1 MYSMMWLLVIMCR
14 RFSTK
19 YCERV
24 DGRRGGR
31 VGVREEGT
39 ALLLST
45 ASRAVTN
52 EMLRGLA
59 LVALESLAVGPD
71 RVLSTPE
78 AHTTGPALA
87 LALSLTLAKPNEDVV
102 QLVVGGVG
110 EEGPVPVLALAGAL
124 GALAVTLDDASD
136 SPRRLVA
143 VEASPAR
150 LGVLVGPE
158 ELGSLLALG
167 QVLEVTVV
175 MLDVTHTADGVGVR
189 ARVVVRCNWVGGRL
203 GRDSAS
209 TATSSADTVSGR
221 TRMTKGC
228 RTVSTPTVV
237 STTGADDGV
246 GSSRTH

>member
-1 MYSMMWLLVIMCR
+1 MYSMMWLLIIMCR
-14 RFSTK
+14 RFTTK

-24 DGRRGGR
+24 DGR
-31 VGVREEGT
+31 VGVREEGA

-45 ASRAVTN
+45 ASRAVPN

-59 LVALESLAVGPD
+59 LVALKPLAVGPE
-71 RVLSTPE
+71 RVLGPPE
-78 AHTTGPALA
+78 AHATGPALA
-87 LALSLTLAKPNEDVV
+87 LALPLALAEPNEDVV

-124 GALAVTLDDASD
+124 GALAEAFDDASD

-167 QVLEVTVV
+167 QVLDVTVV
-175 MLDVTHTADGVGVR
+175 VLVVTHAADGVGVR
-189 ARVVVRCNWVGGRL
+189 ARVVVRCHWVGGRL

-237 STTGADDGV
+237 STICARDGV

>member
-1 MYSMMWLLVIMCR
+1 MHCRLRLLIVTCR
-14 RFSTK
+14 RLSTK

-24 DGRRGGR
+24 DGR
-31 VGVREEGT
+31 VGVREEGA

-45 ASRAVTN
+45 ASRAVSY

-59 LVALESLAVGPD
+59 LVALESLAVGPK
-71 RVLSTPE
+71 RVLGPPE
-78 AHTTGPALA
+78 AHATGPALA
-87 LALSLTLAKPNEDVV
+87 LALPLTLAEPNEDVV

-124 GALAVTLDDASD
+124 GALAEALDDASD

-158 ELGSLLALG
+158 ELGSLLALR
-167 QVLEVTVV
+167 QVLDVTVV
-175 MLDVTHTADGVGVR
+175 VLVVAHTADGVGVR

-209 TATSSADTVSGR
+209 ATISSADTVSGR

-237 STTGADDGV
+237 STISASDGV